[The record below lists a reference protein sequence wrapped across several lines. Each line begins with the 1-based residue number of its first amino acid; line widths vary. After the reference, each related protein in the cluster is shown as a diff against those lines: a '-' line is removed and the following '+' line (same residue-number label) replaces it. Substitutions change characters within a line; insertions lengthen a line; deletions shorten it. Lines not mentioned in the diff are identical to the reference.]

1 VQVAGHRQKHAS
13 VWQQTT
19 MHLCFL
25 SQVPEEASA
34 VYSILAIIENMRQ
47 FCLPC
52 VPCIFAPFQQVA
64 EEASA
69 VYNVLAI
76 IENMI
81 EVRPDIAEQ
90 VVAKTKLLKWLL
102 ARLRPRETDSNKQ
115 YASEILAILVQQS
128 DANKRK
134 MGASNGIDAV
144 LQAIAPYRN
153 RDPETTEEEE
163 LVENLFDVL
172 ASCLLLEDNKAVFV
186 EAEGVELLLL
196 ILKGKRAARTSALKC
211 LDFATTRCP
220 PACDRTV
227 DQQGLKTLF
236 AIFMGKLKVK
246 RKDESAAG
254 EEEERTVSIIASL
267 LNQCTKQASWEGRVG
282 VGLGYQR
289 PLAAQQGQSCAS
301 LGCLTDHRI
310 PAPPRRGASIVAPR
324 CAWCTQRAV
333 APRPR
338 GRQVCGSALPSCCF
352 VHPTIH
358 TFRFLLCSR
367 ATTASPPSL

>member
-1 VQVAGHRQKHAS
+1 MQE
-13 VWQQTT
+13 
-19 MHLCFL
+19 
-25 SQVPEEASA
+25 EEAAVLVDSLLENDALGLLVHRLSA
-34 VYSILAIIENMRQ
+34 FDEK
-47 FCLPC
+47 
-52 VPCIFAPFQQVA
+52 VA

-76 IENMI
+76 IENLI
-81 EVRPDIAEQ
+81 EVKPAIAEQ
-90 VVAKTKLLKWLL
+90 VVEKTKLLKWLL

-134 MGASNGIDAV
+134 MGATSGIDAV

-236 AIFMGKLKVK
+236 AIFMGKLKV
-246 RKDESAAG
+246 R
-254 EEEERTVSIIASL
+254 
-267 LNQCTKQASWEGRVG
+267 
-282 VGLGYQR
+282 
-289 PLAAQQGQSCAS
+289 
-301 LGCLTDHRI
+301 
-310 PAPPRRGASIVAPR
+310 
-324 CAWCTQRAV
+324 
-333 APRPR
+333 
-338 GRQVCGSALPSCCF
+338 
-352 VHPTIH
+352 
-358 TFRFLLCSR
+358 
-367 ATTASPPSL
+367 